1 MVWTLVFSVNSC
13 FPVQLSMSNSDQKAS
28 TKGEGAS
35 AWIKAALRAMAQDGI
50 SAVRVEVLAKEL
62 GVTKGGFYW
71 HFRDRADLLSRL
83 LEDWRDGRIAAVRAV
98 TEPKEGEAPRDGLI
112 RLLLRQLGNPNQR
125 GLATELAIR
134 DWARND
140 LLAAAAV
147 EQVDAERSARV
158 IALFIAAG
166 MEPDL
171 ARTRAWYLY
180 SLLFGQALVTPPQDS
195 AATMDKLAEDAVD
208 MLLREPIGQ

>member
-1 MVWTLVFSVNSC
+1 MTS
-13 FPVQLSMSNSDQKAS
+13 SDQKVS

-35 AWIKAALRAMAQDGI
+35 AWIKAALRAMARDGI

-71 HFRDRADLLSRL
+71 HFKDRADLLSRL
-83 LEDWRDGRIAAVRAV
+83 LEDWREGRAAAVRAV
-98 TEPKEGEAPRDGLI
+98 TEPKEGETPRDGLI
-112 RLLLRQLGNPNQR
+112 RLLMRQLGNPNQR

-140 LLAAAAV
+140 PQAAAVV
-147 EQVDAERSARV
+147 EQVDAERSTRV
-158 IALFIAAG
+158 ISLFIAAG
-166 MEPDL
+166 MDPVL

-180 SLLFGQALVTPPQDS
+180 SLLFGQALVTPPAEGTAS
-195 AATMDKLAEDAVD
+195 IESLAKDAVD
-208 MLLREPIGQ
+208 MLLRTPCAGKGG